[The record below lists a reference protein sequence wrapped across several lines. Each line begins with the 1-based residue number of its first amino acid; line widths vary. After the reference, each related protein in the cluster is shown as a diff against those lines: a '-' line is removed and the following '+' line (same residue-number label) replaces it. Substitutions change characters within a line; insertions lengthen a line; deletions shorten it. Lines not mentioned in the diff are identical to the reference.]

1 MNSNEI
7 LNKYINL
14 IDKGYCSDCNE
25 LNCIDN
31 FPHSKITHAIR
42 ELQQE
47 NKKLKEKVKK
57 LSQWDINKDTRNSR
71 QRVANA
77 KLLKENEELREKLD
91 KYENPEDMT
100 LMMMWCT
107 EQVKDENKKLKEKYE
122 NAVADYETTMAEKNK
137 LKKKLEVP
145 ETCNLKTL
153 EDYKN
158 YYEDTTREQIL
169 EDTYIE
175 YCAYVNLAHRYSELK
190 KQLENKYKKVGTLT
204 SELLYEENTKL
215 INQQKEFVNYLEDE
229 IQKKRGKATTLTS
242 FTRNVVQLKHC
253 LQKYKSIIGDDK

>member
-1 MNSNEI
+1 MEANYVHKNSTTLVQDETGTYIEI
-7 LNKYINL
+7 PKNKIKFNSKEAEIIFDL
-14 IDKGYCSDCNE
+14 TLENDE
-25 LNCIDN
+25 LRLKN
-31 FPHSKITHAIR
+31 
-42 ELQQE
+42 QE
-47 NKKLKEKVKK
+47 LKEKVKK

-77 KLLKENEELREKLD
+77 KLLKENQELKLELSGYRQAILNN
-91 KYENPEDMT
+91 KEM
-100 LMMMWCT
+100 LGLK
-107 EQVKDENKKLKEKYE
+107 EQNDKLKKKYE

-215 INQQKEFVNYLEDE
+215 INQQKEFIKYLEDYLKLFDNKDIYEEGCYDTIEE
-229 IQKKRGKATTLTS
+229 ILS
-242 FTRNVVQLKHC
+242 
-253 LQKYKSIIGDDK
+253 KYKEIIGDDK